1 MKCVRLGKEGDCRA
15 SGESVSGKSKVHI
28 QMETLNCQLGSKPGA
43 GEEVRESGFICK
55 FGIHEHI
62 NGI

>member
-1 MKCVRLGKEGDCRA
+1 MACKGR
-15 SGESVSGKSKVHI
+15 SVSVTGKSKVHI
-28 QMETLNCQLGSKPGA
+28 QMETLSCPLYNKPGIK
-43 GEEVRESGFICK
+43 EESGILDFVCK

>member
-1 MKCVRLGKEGDCRA
+1 MREGACKGR
-15 SGESVSGKSKVHI
+15 SGSVTGKSKVHI
-28 QMETLNCQLGSKPGA
+28 QMEILSCPLYNKPGIK
-43 GEEVRESGFICK
+43 EESGILDFVCK